1 MKKEWE
7 KMNLR
12 ETLWEEVQ
20 ILDLLDKDKLTISL
34 IIYKTILNI
43 IRDIK
48 ETMYKELKQTMRKMA
63 HQIENINQ
71 DRETVKRNHIKILEW
86 KV

>member
-7 KMNLR
+7 KRNLL

-20 ILDLLDKDKLTISL
+20 ILDLLYKDKLKISL
-34 IIYKTILNI
+34 IILKTILNI

-48 ETMYKELKQTMRKMA
+48 ETMYKELKQSMRKMS

-71 DRETVKRNHIKILEW
+71 DRETMKRNT
-86 KV
+86 